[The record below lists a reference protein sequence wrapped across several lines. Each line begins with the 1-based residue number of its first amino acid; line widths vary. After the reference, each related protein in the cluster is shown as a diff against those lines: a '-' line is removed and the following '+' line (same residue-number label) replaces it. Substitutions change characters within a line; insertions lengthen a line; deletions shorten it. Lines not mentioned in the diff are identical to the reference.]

1 MGQSRTEN
9 ILENMLGASNPIPEP
24 QSREE
29 TLLKQILESGGG
41 GGATALSGLSD
52 VDLSSPSD
60 GQVLKYNNTSQKWE
74 NANESGGNGHTYS
87 SDEQEVG
94 TWIDGSTIYEKTLHF
109 TDVTIQAGNNVSF
122 PIANYISN
130 MKQVIS
136 FNGCC
141 STYDGYT
148 TTYVVLPYE
157 GMWDGTEW
165 SLLIACDSVNIV
177 ITRAAPSG
185 SHHLSD
191 IYVTLQYTKTES

>member
-29 TLLKQILESGGG
+29 ALLKQILESGGG
-41 GGATALSGLSD
+41 GS
-52 VDLSSPSD
+52 
-60 GQVLKYNNTSQKWE
+60 
-74 NANESGGNGHTYS
+74 HTYS
-87 SDEQEVG
+87 SEEQEVG
-94 TWIDGSTIYEKTLHF
+94 KWIDGSTIYEKTLHF

-122 PIANYISN
+122 PMANYISN

-141 STYDGYT
+141 STYDGYN

-191 IYVTLQYTKTES
+191 IYVTLQYTKNES